1 MTEGKT
7 MVFIGGPMSGF
18 MDQRYHELS
27 PMMTF
32 QYFPDRERRDQG
44 RMVVYQFAHF
54 QDDTYYYEFARTV
67 DIGVDEDDEEESL

>member
-1 MTEGKT
+1 MSAGKT

-32 QYFPDRERRDQG
+32 HYFPDRERRDQG
-44 RMVVYQFAHF
+44 RLVVYQFAHF
-54 QDDTYYYEFARTV
+54 QDDTYYYEFVRTD
-67 DIGVDEDDEEESL
+67 DIETYDEEESL